1 MNFTV
6 YSKKDCE
13 YCYKVKKVLE
23 LTGSTFVIYT
33 LGEDFTEKEFRSQF
47 GERSTFPQ
55 VVVGDIH
62 IGGCIDTIEYLKEN
76 SIINT

>member
-13 YCYKVKKVLE
+13 YCFKVKKVLE

-47 GERSTFPQ
+47 GEESTFPQ
-55 VVVGDIH
+55 VSVGNKH
-62 IGGCIDTIEYLKEN
+62 IGGCADTIEYLKEN
-76 SIINT
+76 SIIAA